1 LPDIDL
7 KQFEMPK
14 AGDTVAEIHVKD
26 YGVIKVKFF
35 PNQAPNAVKNFT
47 THAEEGYYDGVTF
60 HRVIEDFMI
69 QGGDP
74 TGTGAG
80 GESIWGKGFE
90 EEITEDVSL
99 FPYRGALCMANAGAG
114 TSTNGS
120 QFFIV
125 QAKDSDK
132 DTASQMTQAGY
143 PSKVVKAYEEWGG
156 TPWLFTK
163 HTVFGQVYEGL
174 DVVDKI
180 AAVKTG
186 DNDRPKKDVVI
197 EKIVVTE
204 YEEETENE

>member
-1 LPDIDL
+1 MRKRILTILLCLCAGVVLSGCSKSSGKSLPDIDL

-90 EEITEDVSL
+90 EEITEDVS
-99 FPYRGALCMANAGAG
+99 
-114 TSTNGS
+114 
-120 QFFIV
+120 
-125 QAKDSDK
+125 D
-132 DTASQMTQAGY
+132 
-143 PSKVVKAYEEWGG
+143 
-156 TPWLFTK
+156 
-163 HTVFGQVYEGL
+163 VYKRQL
-174 DVVDKI
+174 
-180 AAVKTG
+180 
-186 DNDRPKKDVVI
+186 
-197 EKIVVTE
+197 
-204 YEEETENE
+204 